1 MRKRRFKGAKR
12 RQIRPSFA
20 FSVIQM
26 SVLSVELLE
35 KLAKY
40 PLDEMKI

>member
-1 MRKRRFKGAKR
+1 MFCFKGGKYAL
-12 RQIRPSFA
+12 A
-20 FSVIQM
+20 LLLSVIPM